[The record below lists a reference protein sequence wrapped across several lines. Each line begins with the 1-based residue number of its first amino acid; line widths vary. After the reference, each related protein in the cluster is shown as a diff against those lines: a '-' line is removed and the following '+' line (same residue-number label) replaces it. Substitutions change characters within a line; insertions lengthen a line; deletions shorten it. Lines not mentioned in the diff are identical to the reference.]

1 MAQKFSKRARKLA
14 ISSQNAKIYTSKY
27 LRNKWSDER
36 SLWES
41 SSDNERHFVGGL
53 PLPQS
58 KIKHGWWPPYW
69 KSIWRHITA
78 LGGPIWT
85 KFGSL
90 MQNNTPITAKW
101 SRSKPELQF
110 QYGGRLFFQTR
121 SSNISAV
128 NGDMSTKFCLLID
141 FDLLKALTSTNTK
154 REIVLSGGGCHV
166 AKSLWL
172 YITVVSARFGRNWA
186 AWCRITH
193 QLWRSGRDRNRKW
206 YSNMADVCFCKPEV
220 IISQPWIDIC
230 RQNFV
235 CW

>member
-1 MAQKFSKRARKLA
+1 MNRQIRIDDSKYGIFDDEFLLYVPIAPKSPNFTLQYCIFFVHAPTSNRLTDFSAEWLKRRVSQGRSFSGSERWVTSYGENIPLKLSKNWRKQA

-128 NGDMSTKFCLLID
+128 NGDMST
-141 FDLLKALTSTNTK
+141 T
-154 REIVLSGGGCHV
+154 
-166 AKSLWL
+166 
-172 YITVVSARFGRNWA
+172 FGPSEGTD
-186 AWCRITH
+186 I
-193 QLWRSGRDRNRKW
+193 RNR
-206 YSNMADVCFCKPEV
+206 
-220 IISQPWIDIC
+220 Q
-230 RQNFV
+230 
-235 CW
+235 